1 MSMWGDSPT
10 QCTGLPATHS
20 LVLISKS
27 ASLHGNRSISVT
39 LSSADKANLWHLW
52 KCMQP
57 LQDWL
62 QGRREWLYW
71 MLWIHIS
78 GLHWQQGTSGSYSHS
93 LEQSG
98 MERLLKCW
106 HKKTD
111 KQSSQRMLSIPYI
124 QICSQNDIHAVL
136 PKLPILTAQCMQ

>member
-1 MSMWGDSPT
+1 MV
-10 QCTGLPATHS
+10 
-20 LVLISKS
+20 VLD
-27 ASLHGNRSISVT
+27 AVDPHFWTALAARYVRQLLT
-39 LSSADKANLWHLW
+39 L
-52 KCMQP
+52 
-57 LQDWL
+57 
-62 QGRREWLYW
+62 
-71 MLWIHIS
+71 
-78 GLHWQQGTSGSYSHS
+78 S